1 MEMSQRPLIPLI
13 QELAVLRHRM
23 EALEAAAAMCQQ
35 AEDAL
40 SESEMRF
47 WTLVQESL
55 QGILVHSNHQ
65 PLFVNQAFA
74 AMFGYATPEE
84 VLRLGTVL
92 PLIAP
97 QDRARMIAYGDAR
110 LCGDAAPPQY
120 ELQGLRQDGTP
131 FWVEARATVIQW
143 DGAPAIL
150 STHIDI
156 TTRKQ
161 AKEALRDSEARFRT
175 LADAVPV
182 LIWLA
187 DVSKRCTYFNKGW
200 LEFTGRTMEQELGYG
215 WAEGVHPD
223 ERSAC
228 LETYTTAFE
237 TRQPFELEYRRRRA
251 DGAYRWIVDCGVPL
265 FTPNG
270 SFIGHIGSGIDMTAH
285 KQAEQ
290 FLQQMHTEIEQR
302 VQERTAALRHEMAEC
317 QHAEAESRRLEC
329 DALRAQHLALL
340 GRLAASVSYEIR
352 NPLGAIMLHVDL
364 LEEELQQPTPESFAQ
379 IAQWLAE
386 IKTNLT
392 RLDELI
398 QDYLLLVRVSLSQR
412 HVQDLGAAVQA
423 RAVEVQGL
431 AAERHVALLGRLT
444 ASVSQ
449 EIRHPLGAIMLH
461 VDLLEAGLQQLTPEN
476 SAQIAQA
483 LAAIKTNLTCLD
495 ELMQNYLWLVRV
507 SLSQRHVQDLGAAV
521 QAWAVEVQRLAAAR
535 GVTVRLEGAE
545 SLGGVAFHNSTLRRA
560 VLHLVQNALDAMPTG
575 GTLTLAGQGT
585 ATQVQLQVR
594 DTEAVSRQTRCRRS
608 SIP

>member
-1 MEMSQRPLIPLI
+1 MEMSQRPLVPLI
-13 QELAVLRHRM
+13 QELAALRHRM
-23 EALEAAAAMCQQ
+23 DALEAAAAMCQQ

-237 TRQPFELEYRRRRA
+237 ARQPFELEYRRRRA

-302 VQERTAALRHEMAEC
+302 VQERTAALRHEMAER

-329 DALRAQHLALL
+329 DALHAQHLALL

-379 IAQWLAE
+379 IAQWLAD

-392 RLDELI
+392 R
-398 QDYLLLVRVSLSQR
+398 
-412 HVQDLGAAVQA
+412 
-423 RAVEVQGL
+423 
-431 AAERHVALLGRLT
+431 
-444 ASVSQ
+444 
-449 EIRHPLGAIMLH
+449 
-461 VDLLEAGLQQLTPEN
+461 
-476 SAQIAQA
+476 
-483 LAAIKTNLTCLD
+483 LD

-545 SLGGVAFHNSTLRRA
+545 SLGGGAFHNSTLRRA

-594 DTEAVSRQTRCRRS
+594 DTGSGIPADTLPQLFDPLYTTKSEGTGLGLYIVQEIVAVHAGQVTVQSVAGQGTTCTITLPRAAAEAPIQSANHSGPPAPRC
-608 SIP
+608 P